1 LRKRHDILTCFC
13 EDKGAAFLDSIW
25 GKKPLFVC
33 VIGTTETAKIPGL
46 SAAGANPEVT
56 DYTPPADVEF
66 LQYGECRCM
75 EGVPVT
81 PEGIPTPALITRVA
95 LKLASIPLL
104 VLNAG
109 VKVRPEMP
117 YVEVGGR
124 PGGDIRSGKAVEDAK
139 GVFLRSMEVG
149 RTLSEMVDYLVV
161 GESIPGGTTT
171 ALALLLAMGIS
182 AEGKVS
188 SSMPVNPHDLKVEVA
203 YKAIGVAGLSSRAGP
218 FGAVSAVGDPM
229 IPVAAG
235 MICGAAERVPVL
247 MAGGTQMCAVLNLI
261 KHLSPHVLP
270 KLAIGT
276 TRWIVQDRTSDIQ
289 GLVSQIAPVP
299 VLAIDL
305 DFSKSKFEG
314 LRAYERGF
322 VKEGVGAG
330 GSCIAA
336 IAKTKGSLDGSS
348 LLREI
353 ERSYEW
359 LLGKLNRG
367 ERTEHRRA

>member
-1 LRKRHDILTCFC
+1 M
-13 EDKGAAFLDSIW
+13 DSIW

-188 SSMPVNPHDLKVEVA
+188 SSIPVNPHDLKVEVA